1 MEFGT
6 QEEVEV
12 PVSEAERT
20 ELQDGVREDY
30 KKEVSKDREEDGR
43 QPAELPEVE

>member
-1 MEFGT
+1 VEFGT

-12 PVSEAERT
+12 PLSEAERT
-20 ELQDGVREDY
+20 ELKDRVGEDS
-30 KKEVSKDREEDGR
+30 KEEVSKDREEDGR